1 MILNET
7 FSNYT
12 ILALLI
18 GLLGIVL
25 LTISRSKINFLS
37 FIKSFNNKAALLG
50 ITSGAMFAFS
60 AVCFRGASLSLQ
72 SDNFI
77 IQASYTLAYVTTFQA
92 LIMIIYLRVFEPKQ
106 ITLIIKS
113 WKPSLLAGIC
123 GILASLCWFSAMTI
137 QSVAFVRALGQTELM
152 FSVIVSVLF
161 FKEKCNW
168 LEILSMIIISTAIW
182 ILLLES

>member
-1 MILNET
+1 
-7 FSNYT
+7 
-12 ILALLI
+12 
-18 GLLGIVL
+18 
-25 LTISRSKINFLS
+25 
-37 FIKSFNNKAALLG
+37 
-50 ITSGAMFAFS
+50 
-60 AVCFRGASLSLQ
+60 
-72 SDNFI
+72 
-77 IQASYTLAYVTTFQA
+77 
-92 LIMIIYLRVFEPKQ
+92 MIIYLRVFEPKQ